1 MPAFARRSTPTP
13 SAEDFAFSRLAAF
26 SAMLHPEMPPAA
38 HHRLLCR
45 KLEAVERGECKR
57 LMVFLPPGSA
67 KSHYANVMFS
77 AWFMGRNP
85 KASILVCSASSS
97 LAEQWGRRVRNIVAQ
112 PLYQRI
118 FRTTLSSDNAAA
130 DRWATSHGGQYY
142 AAGVGAN
149 IVGRRSDLAC
159 LDDPVADREHADSAN
174 EREKLWQWYKW
185 DFWTRLKPEAA
196 VILIQTRWSED
207 DLAGRLLAD
216 AKSGGEQW
224 DVVSIPALAED
235 DDPLGRAPGQP
246 LWPEWFT
253 SAMFAEAQRNARSW
267 SALYQQRPMPESG
280 DYFRREYLRYYE
292 TPPARS
298 TLHVYGASDYA
309 VTADGGDWTVHVVAG
324 VDPDDNLYV
333 LDMWRQRT
341 ASDRW
346 VEALLDLADRWR
358 PMDWAEEQGQ
368 ILKSIGPFLERRAN
382 ERRTYFSRQQFVSVR
397 DKATRAQ
404 SIRARMA
411 MGKVYFPR
419 NAPWTTDLVSEL
431 LSFPAGKH
439 DDQCDALA
447 LLGRLLDDMV
457 AGSRPTAPK
466 KPTDRWARTF
476 GNTDDHDSWKVA

>member
-1 MPAFARRSTPTP
+1 M
-13 SAEDFAFSRLAAF
+13 
-26 SAMLHPEMPPAA
+26 
-38 HHRLLCR
+38 
-45 KLEAVERGECKR
+45 
-57 LMVFLPPGSA
+57 
-67 KSHYANVMFS
+67 
-77 AWFMGRNP
+77 
-85 KASILVCSASSS
+85 
-97 LAEQWGRRVRNIVAQ
+97 
-112 PLYQRI
+112 
-118 FRTTLSSDNAAA
+118 
-130 DRWATSHGGQYY
+130 
-142 AAGVGAN
+142 
-149 IVGRRSDLAC
+149 
-159 LDDPVADREHADSAN
+159 
-174 EREKLWQWYKW
+174 
-185 DFWTRLKPEAA
+185 
-196 VILIQTRWSED
+196 TRWSED

-216 AKSGGEQW
+216 AKAGGEQW

-235 DDPLGRAPGQP
+235 DDPLGRSAGQP

-253 SAMFAEAQRNARSW
+253 TAMFAEAQRNARSW

-280 DYFRREYLRYYE
+280 DYFRREWLRYYE
-292 TPPARS
+292 AAPARD
-298 TLHVYGASDYA
+298 TLHIYGASDYA

-333 LDMWRQRT
+333 LDLWRQRT

-346 VEALLDLADRWR
+346 VEALLDLADQWR

-368 ILKSIGPFLERRAN
+368 ILKSIGPFLEQRAN
-382 ERRTYFSRQQFVSVR
+382 ERRVYFSRQQFVSVR

-439 DDQCDALA
+439 DDAVDSLA

-457 AGSRPTAPK
+457 AGSRPAKPK
-466 KPTDRWARTF
+466 APTDRWARTF

>member
-1 MPAFARRSTPTP
+1 MGAVR
-13 SAEDFAFSRLAAF
+13 AEDAAF
-26 SAMLHPEMPPAA
+26 SLLPAFSALMHPELIPAR

-45 KLEAVERGECKR
+45 KLQAVERGEIKR

-77 AWFMGRNP
+77 AWYMGRNP
-85 KASILVCSASSS
+85 TASLLVCSASGE
-97 LAEQWGRRVRNIVAQ
+97 LAGQWGRRVRNIVAQ
-112 PLYQRI
+112 PLFRQI
-118 FRTTLSSDNAAA
+118 FGTGLSGDNAAA
-130 DRWATSHGGQYY
+130 DRWATAHGGLYY
-142 AAGVGAN
+142 AAGVGSS
-149 IVGRRSDLAC
+149 IVGRRADCAI

-185 DFWTRLKPEAA
+185 DFWTRLKPGAP
-196 VILIQTRWSED
+196 VILIQTRWHDD

-216 AKSGGEQW
+216 AKAGGEHW
-224 DVVSIPALAED
+224 DVISIPALAED
-235 DDPLGRAPGQP
+235 DDPLGRAPGEP

-253 SAMFAEAQRNARSW
+253 SAMFTEAQRNARSW

-280 DYFRREYLRYYE
+280 DYFKREYLRYYE
-292 TPPARS
+292 AAPARS

-324 VDPDDNLYV
+324 VDPDDNLYI

-341 ASDRW
+341 ASDKW
-346 VEALLDLADRWR
+346 IEALLDLADQWK

-368 ILKSIGPFLERRAN
+368 ILKSIGPFLEQRQN
-382 ERRTYFSRQQFVSVR
+382 ERRVYFSRQQFVSVR

-419 NAPWTTDLVSEL
+419 NAPWVADLTAEL
-431 LSFPAGKH
+431 LSFPAGRN

-457 AGSRPTAPK
+457 AGSRPAKPK
-466 KPTDRWARTF
+466 APTDRWARTF
-476 GNTDDHDSWKVA
+476 GSSDDADSWKVA